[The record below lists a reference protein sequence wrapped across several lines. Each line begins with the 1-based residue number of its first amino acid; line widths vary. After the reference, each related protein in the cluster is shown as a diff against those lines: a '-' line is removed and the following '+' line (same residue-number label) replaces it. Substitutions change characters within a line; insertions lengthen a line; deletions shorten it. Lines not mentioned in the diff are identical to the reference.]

1 MVEEHCV
8 VGRSIIGRICGR
20 NTRENAGISS
30 ENEVRIF
37 IVESL
42 RVPEEGSSTQGKS
55 GPKVRP
61 KGVADGQQ
69 VKIPA
74 LSIYLKALYDT
85 GEEGK
90 RGRGKTRTERDSE
103 I

>member
-42 RVPEEGSSTQGKS
+42 RVPEEGSSSQGKP
-55 GPKVRP
+55 GAKARP
-61 KGVADGQQ
+61 RGVADAHT
-69 VKIPA
+69 VEIP
-74 LSIYLKALYDT
+74 
-85 GEEGK
+85 
-90 RGRGKTRTERDSE
+90 
-103 I
+103 